1 VGPAG
6 HAACCSSGGGSR
18 SGGKRG
24 VNRTSLEATRQ
35 SAKDRA
41 TTTQTAAAVAATERD
56 SLASQLALAEAKVE
70 KLRAA
75 AVSAEEATE
84 RAKTTAAAIE
94 TAAQAAAREKAELE
108 ARVSELE
115 QLLGTATMDLATAG
129 RQFSQGTNQLQV
141 VSEEAMPLR
150 ESNTKLL
157 QDLEGE
163 LRSCCRSLFRSLLAS
178 CHILTCWSWPQ
189 GRLCIMSG

>member
-1 VGPAG
+1 MFRTSIIVHFNQTKWDPMLDFSFIIAVWFFRERWLIVILLGVDSCSIRQEAGSRNTWAPRGVGPAG

-18 SGGKRG
+18 SSGKRG

-108 ARVSELE
+108 ARVSEL
-115 QLLGTATMDLATAG
+115 
-129 RQFSQGTNQLQV
+129 
-141 VSEEAMPLR
+141 
-150 ESNTKLL
+150 
-157 QDLEGE
+157 
-163 LRSCCRSLFRSLLAS
+163 
-178 CHILTCWSWPQ
+178 
-189 GRLCIMSG
+189 